1 MKHPHDEDTQTLISK
16 YFDEVITS
24 SDIDPTKRPGVALE
38 WAKEKELWAK
48 QMDEQTQR
56 ELLLALKKSEDKKL
70 HSSKLSQQA
79 KLHQIQQFRLQELA
93 KRAEYLEQL
102 KKTAGKLPKVNKKM
116 LNADVKIDDEL
127 KTTPQIDLAKIDD
140 EHDNDD
146 NYGTVLMREIARSLY
161 DEHQM
166 YNRPPV
172 PPVPVVVNKPPKTK
186 KIRVRNRKG
195 PKSKW

>member
-1 MKHPHDEDTQTLISK
+1 
-16 YFDEVITS
+16 
-24 SDIDPTKRPGVALE
+24 
-38 WAKEKELWAK
+38 
-48 QMDEQTQR
+48 MDEQTQR